1 VHPEEPLVFEGVD
14 VLVVEPVVPV
24 LLVEPDEEEDPAG
37 ANLTASAQVDLE
49 LERDS
54 MTTFACVEKL

>member
-1 VHPEEPLVFEGVD
+1 LAFKVQPEDPLVPEVD
-14 VLVVEPVVPV
+14 VLVE
-24 LLVEPDEEEDPAG
+24 LEDPAG

-54 MTTFACVEKL
+54 MTTFACVVKL